1 MDKMIVRIPVALKAK
16 VTENLKAKI
25 IGDLERQIKAMESDL
40 QQFEV
45 QANKAMR
52 QAAGDLSVLP
62 ALRAQ
67 IEEER
72 SKRTEAKKAAQ
83 EQLERA
89 RSLVNGAEVGHG
101 TLERTVE
108 IEVGTDLESL
118 MQQEIVLEDGK
129 IIAFR
134 E

>member
-1 MDKMIVRIPVALKAK
+1 MVRIPLALKAK
-16 VTENLKAKI
+16 VTESLKAKI
-25 IGDLERQIKAMESDL
+25 IGDLENQIKNMELDL

-72 SKRTEAKKAAQ
+72 GKRTEAKRAAS

-89 RSLVNGAEVGHG
+89 RNLALGAEVGHG

-129 IIAFR
+129 VIAVR
-134 E
+134 G

>member
-40 QQFEV
+40 LQFEV

-89 RSLVNGAEVGHG
+89 RNLVNGAEVGHG